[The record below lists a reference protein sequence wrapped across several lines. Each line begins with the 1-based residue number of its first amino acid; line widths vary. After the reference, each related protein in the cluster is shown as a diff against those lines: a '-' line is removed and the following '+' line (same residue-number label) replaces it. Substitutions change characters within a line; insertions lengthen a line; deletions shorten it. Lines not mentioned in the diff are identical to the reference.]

1 MGGFGSTS
9 RQFSEQV
16 GNKVMI
22 KFVRLAALA
31 AIATAVATPAFAQT
45 AANANSTVRIT
56 KPLILN
62 RTAHMDFGLVTVW
75 GDGTA
80 TMDQAGALNCIAATL
95 VCALSGTPATFTIQG
110 TNNRTVDISASAS
123 VALQSAGA
131 PDLTLVTD
139 YPDTQVLNSSGV
151 GNTTSFGIG
160 GSIDLLETTPDGTY
174 TGTINV
180 TVSYL

>member
-1 MGGFGSTS
+1 
-9 RQFSEQV
+9 
-16 GNKVMI
+16 MI

-31 AIATAVATPAFAQT
+31 AIATAVATPAFAQN
-45 AANANSTVRIT
+45 AASASSTVRIT
-56 KPLILN
+56 KPLIL
-62 RTAHMDFGLVTVW
+62 TKDTDMDFGLVTVW
-75 GDGTA
+75 GAGTV
-80 TMDQAGALNCIAATL
+80 TMGQGGALTCTAATL